1 MTAFGR
7 FSLYQDNP
15 GGLAPPTV
23 NNDVTQG
30 YSVGSLWFDAT
41 NGVVWVAQSVTTG
54 AAVWRPY
61 TSGVLASLI
70 GANMNVT
77 TDQPLVAHIPVGKA
91 FYISRI
97 LMTNVTVSLTT
108 AVGGVYSAAAKG
120 GTVIVSAA
128 QAYTALTGTS
138 TQALSLTL
146 AAGGTGNVFST
157 APTFALTTP
166 QGAAATADIY
176 LMGDI
181 LPHG

>member
-7 FSLYQDNP
+7 FSLYQDNAAA
-15 GGLAPPTV
+15 LAPPTV
-23 NNDVTQG
+23 NNDLTQG
-30 YSVGSLWFDAT
+30 YSMGSLWFDTT
-41 NGVVWVAQSVTTG
+41 NGVVWVAQSVAAG
-54 AAVWRPY
+54 AAVWRPN

-77 TDQPLVAHIPVGKA
+77 TDQPLVSHIPAGKA

-108 AVGGVYSAAAKG
+108 AAGGVYSAAAKG
-120 GTVIVSAA
+120 GTVIVAA
-128 QAYTALTGTS
+128 TQAYTALSGTA
-138 TQALSLTL
+138 TQALALTL
-146 AAGGTGNVFST
+146 ATGGTANVFST
-157 APTFALTTP
+157 APTFSLTTA

-176 LMGDI
+176 MMGDI